1 MEEEKKVIKVP
12 VKDKR
17 RLAQEGDKVAEE
29 TPGVTSR
36 EEDGQVLMD
45 ESSSVEQQPVPAPG
59 EAPGDLAFPNSA
71 SSEATSSDAGPQ
83 LSVDE
88 LQRLKADLDNT
99 RKRMIREQSRA
110 LEYATKD
117 VMKKLIPVIDHFRL
131 AIDHGEGGS
140 GIELALKELM
150 EVLASEGL
158 EEIEVAE
165 GTPFDPQL
173 HHALAT
179 HPDPAV
185 DVEVV
190 KQVHRNGFRFKEHI
204 LRAPEVLVAQPVEP
218 EE

>member
-1 MEEEKKVIKVP
+1 MEEEEKKVIKVP
-12 VKDKR
+12 VRDKR
-17 RLAQEGDKVAEE
+17 RLAQEGEKVAEE

-59 EAPGDLAFPNSA
+59 EAPGD
-71 SSEATSSDAGPQ
+71 EPQ

-131 AIDHGEGGS
+131 ALDHGEGGS

-150 EVLASEGL
+150 DVLASEGL
-158 EEIEVAE
+158 EEIEVSE

-179 HPDPAV
+179 QPDPEI
-185 DVEVV
+185 DTDTV

-204 LRAPEVLVAQPVEP
+204 LRAPEVLVAQPVER
-218 EE
+218 ESE

>member
-1 MEEEKKVIKVP
+1 MTEQKKVIKVP

-36 EEDGQVLMD
+36 EDGGQVLMD

-59 EAPGDLAFPNSA
+59 EAPGDVD
-71 SSEATSSDAGPQ
+71 EPQ

-88 LQRLKADLDNT
+88 LQRLKADLENT

-110 LEYATKD
+110 LEYSTKD
-117 VMKKLIPVIDHFRL
+117 LMKRLIPVIDHFRL
-131 AIDHGEGGS
+131 ALDHGEGGS

-150 EVLASEGL
+150 EVLVAEGL
-158 EEIEVAE
+158 EEIEVTE
-165 GTPFDPQL
+165 GTPFDPQV

-185 DVEVV
+185 SVDTV
-190 KQVHRNGFRFKEHI
+190 KQVHRTGFRFKDHI
-204 LRAPEVLVAQPVEP
+204 LRAPEVLVAQPVEQ
-218 EE
+218 EGNG

>member
-17 RLAQEGDKVAEE
+17 RLAREGDRVADD

-36 EEDGQVLMD
+36 EEDGQVLME
-45 ESSSVEQQPVPAPG
+45 ESSATEQQPVPAIGSPLTP
-59 EAPGDLAFPNSA
+59 EAPGDDA
-71 SSEATSSDAGPQ
+71 ATEEPS

-88 LQRLKADLDNT
+88 LQRLKADLENT

-117 VMKKLIPVIDHFRL
+117 VMKRLIPVIDHFRL
-131 AIDHGEGGS
+131 ALDHGEGGS

-150 EVLASEGL
+150 DVLASEGL

-165 GTPFDPQL
+165 GTPFDPTL
-173 HHALAT
+173 HHALAI
-179 HPDPAV
+179 HSDPAV
-185 DVEVV
+185 EVETV
-190 KQVHRNGFRFKEHI
+190 KQVHRSGFRFKDHI
-204 LRAPEVLVAQPVEP
+204 LRAPEVLVAQPVER
-218 EE
+218 EETAN